1 MTTWACIPPGATVL
15 VVAVL
20 MILILIFY
28 FVMDRKHSSTT
39 FKKPTNT
46 HTDIAYKKLE
56 NEPENPSEIS
66 QSEAEEQSNIKAS
79 HEHLNEQTSL
89 TWREKLTA
97 VKEILPIA
105 GSVTIAWV
113 AEYLIIQ
120 AIITT
125 IAFPNAPF
133 PPRDHYQYYIF
144 TFLGGELFG
153 RSYLVVAASIKPEWG
168 SKLVIRRLWI
178 LAIMEWAHLVFFC
191 FLAWYRFVHSV
202 SLVLVLSFTAGVIIG
217 VMYNNMLALYSEISD
232 PQIREFTLGY
242 ASVATGAGAL
252 TAGLLGLV
260 IEPWLRNHCLKV
272 AISSDYC
279 LTRPINRTVN
289 ACAHRLK
296 L

>member
-20 MILILIFY
+20 MVLILIFY
-28 FVMDRKHSSTT
+28 SVMDRKHSTSSPE
-39 FKKPTNT
+39 KPSSNRK
-46 HTDIAYKKLE
+46 DIAYKKLE
-56 NEPENPSEIS
+56 NEAADASETS
-66 QSEAEEQSNIKAS
+66 QSEADTRAQALSDKPDGHAA
-79 HEHLNEQTSL
+79 L

-97 VKEILPIA
+97 IKQILPIA
-105 GSVTIAWV
+105 GSVAVAWV

-120 AIITT
+120 AILTT

-153 RSYLVVAASIKPEWG
+153 RSYLVVAASIKPEWA

-178 LAIMEWAHLVFFC
+178 LAVIEWTHLIFFC
-191 FLAWYRFVHSV
+191 LVAWYRFINTV
-202 SLVLVLSFTAGVIIG
+202 SLVLLFSFTAGVIIG
-217 VMYNNMLALYSEISD
+217 IMYNNMLALYSEISD
-232 PQIREFTLGY
+232 PKVREFTLGY
-242 ASVATGAGAL
+242 ASVATGTGAF

-260 IEPWLRNHCLKV
+260 VEPWLRNHCLKV
-272 AISSDYC
+272 AISTDYC

-289 ACAHRLK
+289 ACANKLK
-296 L
+296 LR